1 MDKDVAVPNGELAC
15 WLALHRAPGIG
26 PASFR
31 ALLTR
36 FGTPRAVL
44 RAPPNTLAACG
55 LPAPSRAY
63 LAAPDW
69 DAVERDL
76 EWAQG
81 ARRCVLTWDDPRYP
95 PLLHQI
101 SAPPPVL
108 FVRGHPERLA
118 GPQLAVVGSR
128 SPTPAGA
135 RTAEHFAQHLAQA
148 GLSITS
154 GLALGIDTAA
164 HRGAL
169 AAGAPTI
176 AVTGAGPDRVYPA
189 RNRRLAERIAE
200 NGAVVSEFPVGTA
213 PLPEHFPRRNRLIS
227 GLSLGTLVVE
237 AAPRSGSLITA
248 RHAADQGREV
258 FAVPGSIHSPVARGC
273 HRLIREGAALV
284 ETADDVLAELGPLA
298 AAGHAAAVEAAP
310 ASGALP
316 EELDPRQRQVLEAL
330 GFEAT
335 PVDVVV
341 LRTGLTAET
350 VCSIL
355 LLLELQG
362 HAAACPGGG
371 YARVPH

>member
-1 MDKDVAVPNGELAC
+1 MDEDVAAHAGELAC

-26 PASFR
+26 PAAFR
-31 ALLTR
+31 ALVTG
-36 FGTPRAVL
+36 FGSPRQVL
-44 RAPPNTLAACG
+44 RAAPDALAACG
-55 LPAPSRAY
+55 LAAPARAY

-69 DAVERDL
+69 TAVEHDL

-81 ARRCVLTWDDPRYP
+81 PHRCILTWDDPRYP

-101 SAPPPVL
+101 PAPPPVL
-108 FVRGHPERLA
+108 FVSGHPERLA
-118 GPQLAVVGSR
+118 DPQLAVVGSR
-128 SPTPAGA
+128 NPTPAGGRSAEQFA
-135 RTAEHFAQHLAQA
+135 RHLAQA
-148 GLSITS
+148 GLAITS

-169 AAGAPTI
+169 AAGAPTV

-189 RNRRLAERIAE
+189 RNRGLAERIAE
-200 NGAVVSEFPVGTA
+200 TGAVVSEFPVGTA
-213 PLPEHFPRRNRLIS
+213 PLPEHFPRRNRVIS

-258 FAVPGSIHSPVARGC
+258 FAVPGSIHNPVARGC

-298 AAGHAAAVEAAP
+298 AAGRQATPEAP
-310 ASGALP
+310 PPTP
-316 EELDPRQRQVLEAL
+316 EGLDPQQRQILEAL
-330 GFEAT
+330 GFEPT

-355 LLLELQG
+355 LLLELRG
-362 HAAACPGGG
+362 HVAACPGGG
-371 YARVPH
+371 YARVAH